1 MELAKR
7 TSSMFLNWNI
17 SDDQKTRDSKTDEN
31 RKSGD
36 QRKRK
41 DTKKNLKRKIG
52 SKAATKKESFRTKK
66 SSFSFLMH
74 RLIF

>member
-52 SKAATKKESFRTKK
+52 SKAATKKRIFSDEKK
-66 SSFSFLMH
+66 
-74 RLIF
+74 